1 MIWLTVYLHPLI
13 QTTTLILGLYV
24 LKLGLKLRKN
34 RLIASNNSRGV
45 ILQRHIRLARIFII
59 LFTLGYL
66 LGLIE
71 MKFVLEKPIYNSF
84 HSFLGT
90 LTLICLYSTAYLG
103 RLIRKRN
110 NEKYRE
116 LHRFCAFIGIF
127 LALTTGFAGIGLLP

>member
-90 LTLICLYSTAYLG
+90 LTLICL
-103 RLIRKRN
+103 
-110 NEKYRE
+110 
-116 LHRFCAFIGIF
+116 
-127 LALTTGFAGIGLLP
+127 

>member
-127 LALTTGFAGIGLLP
+127 LALTTEFKLFL